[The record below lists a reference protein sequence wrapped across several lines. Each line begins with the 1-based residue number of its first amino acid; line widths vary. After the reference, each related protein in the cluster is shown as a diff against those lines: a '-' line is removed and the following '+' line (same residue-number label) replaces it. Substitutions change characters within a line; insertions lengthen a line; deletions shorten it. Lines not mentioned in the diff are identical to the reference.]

1 MTKNKYLISPNY
13 LMQLENDELRD
24 RIKEL
29 KIEND
34 EARNSIANYEAKIK
48 EFETKLLDSSFGKG
62 ING

>member
-1 MTKNKYLISPNY
+1 
-13 LMQLENDELRD
+13 MQLENDELRD

>member
-1 MTKNKYLISPNY
+1 
-13 LMQLENDELRD
+13 MQLENDELRD

-34 EARNSIANYEAKIK
+34 EARSRISKHEAKIK
-48 EFETKLLDSSFGKG
+48 ELETKLLDSTIGEG